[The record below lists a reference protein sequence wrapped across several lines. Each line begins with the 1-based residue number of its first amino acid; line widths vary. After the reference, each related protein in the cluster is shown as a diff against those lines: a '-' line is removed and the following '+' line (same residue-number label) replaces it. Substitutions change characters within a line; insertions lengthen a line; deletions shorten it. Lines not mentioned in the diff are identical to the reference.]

1 MKIDR
6 EAFYEKLAE
15 ARLAHPFN
23 QPKPEGASTEKL
35 LAEHFGY
42 PYDEIMHQ
50 KVMHHKY
57 NHKKMKP
64 QLAPHAKK
72 LLKWLK
78 KNGYHVA
85 LISNAHSE
93 GPEKNLKEFGIH
105 QYFDEIIVSDAVRG
119 LKSELTPFKV
129 FFERHPE
136 VKPEECLM
144 VGDSVHEDT
153 ACQKIGIPAAVFEIN
168 IFHYSPQRVKEMRA
182 EGRFPRYRINS
193 LQDVKEIVKKIEGKK
208 HD

>member
-15 ARLAHPFN
+15 TRLAYPHN
-23 QPKPEGASTEKL
+23 QPKPEGASAEKL

-42 PYDEIMHQ
+42 AYDDT
-50 KVMHHKY
+50 MHHKLMAEKY
-57 NHKKMKP
+57 THSHMHPK
-64 QLAPHAKK
+64 LAPHAKS

-78 KNGYHVA
+78 KNQYHVA

-93 GPEKNLKEFGIH
+93 GPEYNLKQFGIRE
-105 QYFDEIIVSDAVRG
+105 YFDEIIVSDAVRG
-119 LKSELTPFKV
+119 LKSELIPFKV

-144 VGDSVHEDT
+144 IGDSLHEDT
-153 ACQKIGIPAAVFEIN
+153 ACQKMGIPAAVFEIN
-168 IFHYSPQRVKEMRA
+168 LFHYSPQRVNEMRA
-182 EGRFPRYRINS
+182 EGRFPNYRINS